1 MEKNENGKT
10 HGEGKRKTGKLYK
23 IGINT
28 RIGSTLISFY
38 DWLIFLIIFLP
49 MLTNEMETVKG
60 EYVQNI
66 K

>member
-1 MEKNENGKT
+1 MKTVKRMGKGKEKLVSCG
-10 HGEGKRKTGKLYK
+10 R
-23 IGINT
+23 
-28 RIGSTLISFY
+28 TLISFY
-38 DWLIFLIIFLP
+38 DCLIFLIIFLP